1 LIIKIMLLALKIN
14 QLILTISLKFSTTFQ
29 TITELII
36 LLLTSNVYQ
45 NKIIIIEMIYFNL
58 FDNQYLALIN

>member
-1 LIIKIMLLALKIN
+1 MLLALKIN